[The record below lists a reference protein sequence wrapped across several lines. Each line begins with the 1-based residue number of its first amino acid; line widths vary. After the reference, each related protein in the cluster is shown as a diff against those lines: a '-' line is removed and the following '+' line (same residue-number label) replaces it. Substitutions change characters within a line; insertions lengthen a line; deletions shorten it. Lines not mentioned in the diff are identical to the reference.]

1 MSSNNKNISKQLP
14 FYKEKIMKKK
24 NKEFTNINLLSE
36 LPFFEKR
43 KNFTVKDLLGE
54 QALYKQPIR
63 KLKRK
68 TLTNQQLLRVLP
80 FHDDVVPFKR
90 QRAFRNYVSTYSVEI
105 IDRESLM
112 DTLNL
117 SRTSTNELF
126 SGLLREKRGFK
137 YFLSIKITLKKR
149 INVGFEIRTPNFTSK
164 IKTVINDRY
173 YLGELLKELINGIDQ
188 STREG
193 PGWIIDRVENFYIN
207 TANYEPLSGSSYI
220 PLPKELNNS
229 MKGLINIKNKD
240 LKCFMWCHI
249 RLINPQNKNAE
260 RINKKDKEI
269 ASTLHYSGIDFPMK
283 TR

>member
-1 MSSNNKNISKQLP
+1 
-14 FYKEKIMKKK
+14 MKKK
-24 NKEFTNINLLSE
+24 NKEFSNIKLLSE

-43 KNFTVKDLLGE
+43 KNFTVKDLLRE
-54 QALYKQPIR
+54 QAFYKQPIR
-63 KLKRK
+63 KPKRK
-68 TLTNQQLLRVLP
+68 KLTNQQLLRVLP

-117 SRTSTNELF
+117 SRTSINELF

-149 INVGFEIRTPNFTSK
+149 INDGFEIRTPNFTSK
-164 IKTVINDRY
+164 IKTVINGRY

-269 ASTLHYSGIDFPMK
+269 TSTLHYSGIDFLMK

>member
-1 MSSNNKNISKQLP
+1 MSSNNKNISKRLP

-68 TLTNQQLLRVLP
+68 KLTNQQLLRVLP

-149 INVGFEIRTPNFTSK
+149 INDGFEIRTPNFTSK

-269 ASTLHYSGIDFPMK
+269 TSTLHYSGIDFLMK

>member
-1 MSSNNKNISKQLP
+1 MSSNNKSILKQLP

-24 NKEFTNINLLSE
+24 NKELSNIKLLSE
-36 LPFFEKR
+36 LPFFEKP
-43 KNFTVKDLLGE
+43 KNFIVRDLLRE
-54 QALYKQPIR
+54 QPVDKQPVKKPER
-63 KLKRK
+63 KK
-68 TLTNQQLLRVLP
+68 LTNQQVLGVLP
-80 FHDDVVPFKR
+80 FYDNVGIFKR

-105 IDRESLM
+105 MDRESLM

-117 SRTSTNELF
+117 RRTSINELF

-149 INVGFEIRTPNFTSK
+149 INDGFEIRTPNFNSK
-164 IKTVINDRY
+164 TKIVINGRY
-173 YLGELLKELINGIDQ
+173 YLGESLKELRNGIDQ

-193 PGWIIDRVENFYIN
+193 SGWIIDRVENFYIN

-260 RINKKDKEI
+260 RINKKDKETVF
-269 ASTLHYSGIDFPMK
+269 TLHY
-283 TR
+283 

>member
-68 TLTNQQLLRVLP
+68 KLTNQQLLRVLP

-149 INVGFEIRTPNFTSK
+149 INDGFEIRTPNFTSK

-193 PGWIIDRVENFYIN
+193 SGWIIDRVENFYIN

-269 ASTLHYSGIDFPMK
+269 TSTLHYSGIDFLMK

>member
-1 MSSNNKNISKQLP
+1 M
-14 FYKEKIMKKK
+14 
-24 NKEFTNINLLSE
+24 
-36 LPFFEKR
+36 
-43 KNFTVKDLLGE
+43 
-54 QALYKQPIR
+54 
-63 KLKRK
+63 
-68 TLTNQQLLRVLP
+68 LRVLP
-80 FHDDVVPFKR
+80 LHDDVVPFKR
-90 QRAFRNYVSTYSVEI
+90 QRAFKNYVSTYSVEI

-117 SRTSTNELF
+117 SRTSINELF

-149 INVGFEIRTPNFTSK
+149 INDGFEIRTPNFNSK
-164 IKTVINDRY
+164 TKIVINGRY
-173 YLGELLKELINGIDQ
+173 YLGESLKELRNGIDQ

-193 PGWIIDRVENFYIN
+193 SGWIIDRVENFYIN

>member
-1 MSSNNKNISKQLP
+1 
-14 FYKEKIMKKK
+14 MKKK
-24 NKEFTNINLLSE
+24 NKEFSNIKLLSE

-43 KNFTVKDLLGE
+43 KNFTVKDLLRE
-54 QALYKQPIR
+54 QAFYKQPIR
-63 KLKRK
+63 KPKRK
-68 TLTNQQLLRVLP
+68 KLTNQQLLRVLP

-117 SRTSTNELF
+117 SRTSINELF

-220 PLPKELNNS
+220 PLPKELNNL
-229 MKGLINIKNKD
+229 MKGLISTKNKD
-240 LKCFMWCHI
+240 LRCFMWCHI

-260 RINKKDKEI
+260 RINKKDKKI

>member
-54 QALYKQPIR
+54 QAIYKQPIR
-63 KLKRK
+63 KPKRK
-68 TLTNQQLLRVLP
+68 KLTNQQLLRVLP

-220 PLPKELNNS
+220 PLPKELNNL
-229 MKGLINIKNKD
+229 MKGLISTKNKD
-240 LKCFMWCHI
+240 LRCFMWCHI

-269 ASTLHYSGIDFPMK
+269 TSTLHYSGIDFLMK